1 MISVDLTVGALI
13 YLFSAVGL
21 ILALW
26 FYADFRDKNL
36 YETERK
42 KVIFH
47 CIKCDKIYS
56 TKAGADTASCP
67 RCGFTNARLKF

>member
-1 MISVDLTVGALI
+1 VFIVDLTFGALV

-26 FYADFRDKNL
+26 FYTDFRDKNL
-36 YETERK
+36 YEAERK
-42 KVIFH
+42 KIIFH

-56 TKAGADTASCP
+56 NKAGTEISGCP
-67 RCGFTNARLKF
+67 RCGFVNSRLRF

>member
-1 MISVDLTVGALI
+1 MFSVDLTVGAI
-13 YLFSAVGL
+13 VYLFSAVGL

-26 FYADFRDKNL
+26 FYADMRDKNL
-36 YETERK
+36 YEGERK

-47 CIKCDKIYS
+47 CIKCDKIYA
-56 TKAGADTASCP
+56 TKAGAETCPCP